1 MFGRRFALFPD
12 ARCCDVQMPANP
24 GSRTMIIIAIAFIG
38 STIGLLTATAWEIV
52 QRLFGRAA
60 P

>member
-1 MFGRRFALFPD
+1 
-12 ARCCDVQMPANP
+12 
-24 GSRTMIIIAIAFIG
+24 MIIIAIAFIG